1 MERGPLALFGAIVA
15 IGVGPALWMG
25 VQLRA
30 VPDGNPARPPVVSEQ
45 GAEKAGQQLGGRGAG
60 EQTDNRQVTEPRG
73 QILPLTTSPS
83 ASSPVSPSAS
93 AGSKP
98 STSPPVAEPAPT
110 TSRPTTP
117 PTESTTAPTDDPTDE
132 TTEPPSGDDTEE
144 PTLPPSPPATTP
156 GDDDPTS
163 RYAGYVAIGQ

>member
-30 VPDGNPARPPVVSEQ
+30 VPDDNPARPPVVSEQ

-60 EQTDNRQVTEPRG
+60 ERSDDSPATVPRG

-83 ASSPVSPSAS
+83 PS
-93 AGSKP
+93 P
-98 STSPPVAEPAPT
+98 STSANTEPTPTPSTSSPAPEPAPT

-132 TTEPPSGDDTEE
+132 TTVPPSDDDTEE
-144 PTLPPSPPATTP
+144 PTLPPTPPATDP

-163 RYAGYVAIGQ
+163 QYGGYVAIGR